1 MGHVD
6 KWRSQRRIA
15 VFPHWDH
22 RHNFACLNGF
32 SNVVRAIATICQQ
45 NAGLGQVVVH
55 DQIEA
60 RIVRCLTR
68 RGVRS
73 RGRARTVDAEVDLGR
88 ETTTRTAETLSR
100 SPPFCAGCPMMG
112 ANYPR
117 RFARTGGE
125 TCAGAACFIGPWQAD
140 RENAAGVTSCWRA
153 QHRQWPDIHRFRH
166 KPIKLREQR
175 LQVGHRKMSVQR
187 GPVGPV
193 FIEHKHAGVGGIDVV
208 IVVDAAG
215 FRAGWGHLG
224 HQKPLQFGAGFGASG
239 DSADDRVHVRPS
251 SG

>member
-1 MGHVD
+1 MREAATVGQQLKFIPLHWVAEIRPGRHGGKCGDGRGGAGQGRRAGGVHARTGWKLTESEWSVNFRSSNIEGIVRGPIRVRRLGHVD

-32 SNVVRAIATICQQ
+32 SNVVRAIVTICRQ
-45 NAGLGQVVVH
+45 NSGLGQVVVH

-100 SPPFCAGCPMMG
+100 SPPILRPLPDDG
-112 ANYPR
+112 
-117 RFARTGGE
+117 
-125 TCAGAACFIGPWQAD
+125 
-140 RENAAGVTSCWRA
+140 RE
-153 QHRQWPDIHRFRH
+153 
-166 KPIKLREQR
+166 L
-175 LQVGHRKMSVQR
+175 
-187 GPVGPV
+187 
-193 FIEHKHAGVGGIDVV
+193 
-208 IVVDAAG
+208 
-215 FRAGWGHLG
+215 
-224 HQKPLQFGAGFGASG
+224 
-239 DSADDRVHVRPS
+239 PS
-251 SG
+251 SVRSNRWGNLRRGCVLHWTLAS